1 MFPSRRI
8 INRKNF
14 LFIVFAFVLFLAA
27 FQYIFYLMREECGL
41 STILD
46 LYFHYSADEAYSLL
60 NYYGPGGRDIY
71 FWGLLLD
78 AVFPAIYGLF
88 LWMSITYLSER
99 IHLSKSTVRF
109 LQSLPFIA
117 VGFDYIENLLEMR
130 MILGYP
136 QAVKSIAPI
145 CSWVT
150 TFKWISIYS
159 NIFVLVFLV
168 LIFVFGMNTR
178 TEK

>member
-14 LFIVFAFVLFLAA
+14 LFIVFTFVLFLAA

-60 NYYGPGGRDIY
+60 NYYGHGGRTIY
-71 FWGLLLD
+71 LWGLLLD
-78 AVFPAIYGLF
+78 TVFPVIYGLF

-99 IHLSKSTVRF
+99 IHLSKSTIRF
-109 LQSLPFIA
+109 LQLLPFAA
-117 VGFDYIENLLEMR
+117 VGFDYVENIFEIWMT
-130 MILGYP
+130 LGYP
-136 QAVKSIAPI
+136 NAVKRIAPI
-145 CSWVT
+145 CSWIT
-150 TFKWISIYS
+150 SLKWVLIYS

-168 LIFVFGMNTR
+168 LIYVFGMNTR